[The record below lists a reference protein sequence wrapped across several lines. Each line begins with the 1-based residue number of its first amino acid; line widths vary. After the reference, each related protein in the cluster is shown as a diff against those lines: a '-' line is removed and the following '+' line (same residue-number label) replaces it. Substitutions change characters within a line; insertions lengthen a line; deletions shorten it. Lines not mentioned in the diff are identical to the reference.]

1 MNGPDREAT
10 NLCGETPTVN
20 PPTIGSDGVPSKC
33 LSFVV
38 HADWGHFRRIDR
50 TVTKQT
56 YRLPPRTTLAGLL
69 AAITGVRRDGYYD
82 VFASGRSAVAVTPKF
97 DIRTVTEPTLG
108 LGTNPGET
116 FASAGGSGRKTVR
129 VSYPDST
136 DNRQIHSYELLVD
149 PAYRVDVAVEDPE
162 FYGTLRQRLKTGTS
176 YYTPSMGLSEY
187 LAWIEP
193 IDTEDEPRW
202 EFEPERDADGTVTVD
217 SAVPEGTSEIVPTSG
232 ETYRTERMPAF
243 MRADTDGRRTT
254 GYANYAFRLRER
266 DQIELRPNA
275 VTPVTVATETVVFH

>member
-1 MNGPDREAT
+1 MNGPNETVTGPGD
-10 NLCGETPTVN
+10 ETPTVD
-20 PPTIGSDGVPSKC
+20 PPTIGPNGVPSKC
-33 LSFVV
+33 LSFVIR
-38 HADWGHFRRIDR
+38 ADWGHFRRIDR

-82 VFASGRSAVAVTPKF
+82 VFASDRSAVAVTPKF

-116 FASAGGSGRKTVR
+116 FASAGGSGQKTIR
-129 VSYPDST
+129 VNYPDST

-162 FYGTLRQRLKTGTS
+162 FYGTLRRRLETGTS

-193 IDTEDEPRW
+193 IESGDEPRW
-202 EFEPERDADGTVTVD
+202 EFGPERDTDGTVAVD
-217 SAVPEGTSEIVPTSG
+217 SAVVEGTSEIVPTSG

-243 MRADTDGRRTT
+243 MEADANGRRTT
-254 GYANYAFRLRER
+254 GYSNYAFRLRET
-266 DQIELRPNA
+266 DQIELRPNSVMPA
-275 VTPVTVATETVVFH
+275 TVGTETVVFH